1 MPGCRTRAGP
11 TPVVILRLR
20 GRTSLGSTFFGVV
33 AGYADAL
40 QAAGGRLYLSGVQPE
55 MVHRFHRSQLEDVQG
70 KIRIFHATEVLGES
84 TLLAVQDAQTWLV
97 GEAAGRDGA
106 EHAAGSASASMTNTD
121 QGLPTSPENAASPST
136 DAVPDA
142 SPTAG
147 VGPGPDAPPGPRTG
161 PPS

>member
-1 MPGCRTRAGP
+1 M
-11 TPVVILRLR
+11 
-20 GRTSLGSTFFGVV
+20 V

-97 GEAAGRDGA
+97 GEAA
-106 EHAAGSASASMTNTD
+106 
-121 QGLPTSPENAASPST
+121 
-136 DAVPDA
+136 
-142 SPTAG
+142 
-147 VGPGPDAPPGPRTG
+147 
-161 PPS
+161 